1 MHSPGKYLGASS
13 LSFLFANAPRSES
26 FTTVSTRNRGTSQA
40 STLPP
45 PRTPLSQLVSPQC
58 RMKISAPTKPT
69 STILSYYQI
78 KKKLHFQVHQDSSII
93 GL

>member
-40 STLPP
+40 STLPHYELP
-45 PRTPLSQLVSPQC
+45 CPSSFPSMPYDN
-58 RMKISAPTKPT
+58 ISSDSKPT
-69 STILSYYQI
+69 STILSYQQI
-78 KKKLHFQVHQDSSII
+78 KNLHFQVHQDSSTI